1 VLPSLPLL
9 NYSERTAAETR
20 PIFSKSVDVSQNGGE
35 LADLGDELG
44 EGKDGDEAAEPAG
57 EDGFGL
63 GENAEKVGFDG
74 IEGLEGLGEWVVVGI
89 LGGIKGFDRLRENL
103 VGGRRRRGCRSAS
116 GGSGRGRNYLFA
128 RSDQWRL
135 SFTPTFIWRTGSVRS
150 PKLEMDTAGERSSD
164 PLRPDGQTTQ
174 T

>member
-1 VLPSLPLL
+1 VLPSLPLLNSL

-44 EGKDGDEAAEPAG
+44 EGKDGDEASKPAG

-63 GENAEKVGFDG
+63 GKNAEKVGFDG

-89 LGGIKGFDRLRENL
+89 LGGIKGFECLT
-103 VGGRRRRGCRSAS
+103 V
-116 GGSGRGRNYLFA
+116 
-128 RSDQWRL
+128 
-135 SFTPTFIWRTGSVRS
+135 
-150 PKLEMDTAGERSSD
+150 
-164 PLRPDGQTTQ
+164 
-174 T
+174 

>member
-1 VLPSLPLL
+1 VLPILPLL

-20 PIFSKSVDVSQNGGE
+20 PIFSKSVDVSQ
-35 LADLGDELG
+35 
-44 EGKDGDEAAEPAG
+44 KDGDEAAEPAG

-74 IEGLEGLGEWVVVGI
+74 IKGLEGLGEWVVVGI

-103 VGGRRRRGCRSAS
+103 VGGRRRTRRRGCRSAS
-116 GGSGRGRNYLFA
+116 GGRGGGRNYLFA

-150 PKLEMDTAGERSSD
+150 PKLEMDTARERSSD
-164 PLRPDGQTTQ
+164 LLRSDGQTTQ

>member
-1 VLPSLPLL
+1 LL

-20 PIFSKSVDVSQNGGE
+20 PIFSKSIDVSQNGGE

-44 EGKDGDEAAEPAG
+44 EGKDGDEAAELAG

-63 GENAEKVGFDG
+63 GENAEKVRFDG

-128 RSDQWRL
+128 RSD
-135 SFTPTFIWRTGSVRS
+135 
-150 PKLEMDTAGERSSD
+150 
-164 PLRPDGQTTQ
+164 
-174 T
+174 